1 MYARG
6 SGRYNRPMSRPLA
19 AVTGASA
26 GIGAVFARKLAARGY
41 DLLLIARRRDRLE
54 QLAADLPVAAEPLQA
69 DLAVPEEIE
78 RVAQRLAGEPRLAL
92 LVNNAGF
99 GTRGRIFEAP
109 FEEQARM
116 HRVHIDA
123 TLRLTHAALVGMV
136 QRNQGGIINLASV
149 AAFARSPNNVSYCAT
164 KTWIHV
170 FTEGVYLELR
180 GIGSKVK
187 VQSLC
192 PGFTRSEFHQVLGVD
207 PAIIPARLWMSADD
221 VVEASLKGLD
231 AGKLFVI
238 PGWKYRLFVAV
249 FPRLP
254 SALRVRLEARP
265 RYTKMPEHDSRLPV

>member
-6 SGRYNRPMSRPLA
+6 SGRYNRAMARPLA

-26 GIGAVFARKLAARGY
+26 GIGAAFARKLAARGY

-54 QLAADLPVAAEPLQA
+54 QLAAELPVDAEPFPA
-69 DLAVPEEIE
+69 DLSVPEEIE
-78 RVAQRLAGEPRLAL
+78 RVAQRLSGDPRLDL

-116 HRVHIDA
+116 HRVHVDA
-123 TLRLTHAALVGMV
+123 TLRLTHAALAGMV
-136 QRNQGGIINLASV
+136 RRDRGGIINLASV

-180 GIGSKVK
+180 GIRSKVK

-192 PGFTRSEFHQVLGVD
+192 PGFTHSEFHDVLGVD
-207 PAIIPARLWMSADD
+207 RSFIPARLWMSAED
-221 VVEASLKGLD
+221 VVETSLQGLD
-231 AGKLFVI
+231 RGKLFVI
-238 PGWKYRLFVAV
+238 PGWKYRLFVSL

-254 SALRVRLEARP
+254 SALRLRLEAKP